1 VLDVASESY
10 DAQKLRDLRRM
21 KLYATSLLVVITIV
35 FVITLRTAARWPSLA
50 PVRAFAEAAMVGACA
65 DWFAVVALFRH
76 PFGLPIPHTGIIPRS
91 RERLGDALGRF
102 IATNFLSP
110 TVLARRLA
118 RVDVARQFGEW
129 LTAPGNARFAALQL
143 SRILQ
148 QILHS
153 QPRERWVQWLSGLA
167 RRGAEAIPAAPAAA
181 RLLALLWSLPETRE
195 LLDRLIVAGGET
207 LLRHKEFVRE
217 KVAEKSSPWLRWAD
231 GMLSERITRGLYDAI
246 GEMRDPDHPFRVEL
260 DQALEGL
267 VRDLA
272 EGIEQRESGERIKLQ
287 LLASG
292 EFRRQLDELAETVMA
307 RFDDALL
314 RPDSVVTTMIE
325 HGLRS
330 AGEGLLESERTRTM
344 FDRWVRRAALRALAP
359 RRADIGAYISGVVAQ
374 WHTSTLV
381 RRLEL
386 QIGSDLQY
394 IRINGTLVGGLV
406 GLLLF
411 ELSKWLTP

>member
-1 VLDVASESY
+1 MDAASESY
-10 DAQKLRDLRRM
+10 DAQKLRELRRM
-21 KLYATSLLVVITIV
+21 KLYATLLLVVITIV
-35 FVITLRTAARWPSLA
+35 FVITLRTVGRWPSLA

-102 IATNFLSP
+102 IASNFLSP

-118 RVDVARQFGEW
+118 RVDVARQLGEW
-129 LTAPGNARFAALQL
+129 LTAPDNARFAASQL

-148 QILHS
+148 QVLRS
-153 QPRERWVQWLSGLA
+153 QPRERWAQWLSGLT
-167 RRGAEAIPAAPAAA
+167 RRGLEGIPAAPTAA
-181 RLLALLWSLPETRE
+181 RLLELLWALPETRE

-207 LLRHKEFVRE
+207 LLRHKEFVRD

-267 VRDLA
+267 IRDLA
-272 EGIEQRESGERIKLQ
+272 EGAEQRESGERIKLQ
-287 LLASG
+287 LLASA
-292 EFRRQLDELAETVMA
+292 EFRRQLDEFAEAVTT
-307 RFDDALL
+307 RLDDALR
-314 RPDSVVTTMIE
+314 RPDSAVTAMIE
-325 HGLRS
+325 RGLRS

-344 FDRWVRRAALRALAP
+344 FNRWVRRAALRALAP
-359 RRADIGAYISGVVAQ
+359 RRADIGAYISDVVAQ

-386 QIGSDLQY
+386 QIGGDLQY

-411 ELSKWLTP
+411 EISKWLTR